1 MNSRDKSYVF
11 REIVDILWEIVLN
24 RKEPG
29 MNYIK
34 YEV

>member
-11 REIVDILWEIVLN
+11 REIVDILWETVLN

-29 MNYIK
+29 MNCIK
-34 YEV
+34 YEA